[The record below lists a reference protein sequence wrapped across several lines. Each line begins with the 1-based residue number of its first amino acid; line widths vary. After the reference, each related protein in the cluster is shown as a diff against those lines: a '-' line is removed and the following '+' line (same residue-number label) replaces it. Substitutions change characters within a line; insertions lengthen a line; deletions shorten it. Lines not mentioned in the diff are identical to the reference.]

1 MVNEQPRTQDG
12 EGKERK
18 GLGWGGRE
26 GPNTGTQ
33 SGHRDSDSPWHG
45 RGLCLPLQPQLRG
58 PHPRSRRV
66 LSCFSFPTMAVF
78 GLFSR
83 RDKHK
88 SAQDASSK
96 VSADASTSASDTR
109 SVDTDLASTSG
120 QPSPRNG
127 HSVYG
132 GQLGASSSKLMLGFG
147 GKKSK
152 PSHQTDNNGYLRPPP
167 SILPKPRL
175 SSSRSESG
183 HDLLALPP
191 SRSELFASYGEPNLS
206 LSTRSLPTTTSQP
219 GSSRQDLDNASRM
232 SSTPDIKKH
241 KGVFAWAHRERK
253 KSKPTQPD
261 PPSANPDESFS
272 LKSFRHVSPA
282 SPSGAELPPRPPS
295 SLSTSGLTPPVRPR
309 GNSIASTDSAQRIS
323 VAAFREMA
331 ARRSAANS
339 PSPTSPDIRGDG
351 SPYLRP
357 PSTFT
362 QGLSSPSP
370 PPPSFRRPKPTP
382 ASDSTSSESSSDNDS
397 AGSSTLRPKR
407 QGPTGTI
414 TPRSA
419 GKGTS
424 ELGHHN
430 KPTPPRMR
438 ASPSAQSNNAPS
450 DRSSLYS
457 RARASQSTS
466 ALMPNAAAQ
475 RASALYAAQ
484 NTGNSSQSF
493 HPFSATSYLVIVQLV
508 LIVSLYRRGAREAA
522 EEDR

>member
-1 MVNEQPRTQDG
+1 MVDEQPRPQVQVEEG
-12 EGKERK
+12 EEEKR
-18 GLGWGGRE
+18 LGSGGTDRA
-26 GPNTGTQ
+26 GPNTATQ
-33 SGHRDSDSPWHG
+33 SGHRDYDSDSHSPWHG
-45 RGLCLPLQPQLRG
+45 RGLCLPLQPQLRR

-88 SAQDASSK
+88 SSQDTSTKA
-96 VSADASTSASDTR
+96 SADASASDSH

-120 QPSPRNG
+120 QPSPRKA
-127 HSVYG
+127 HPVYG
-132 GQLGASSSKLMLGFG
+132 GPLGASSSKLMLGLG
-147 GKKSK
+147 GKKNK
-152 PSHQTDNNGYLRPPP
+152 PSHQTDRNGYLQPPP
-167 SILPKPRL
+167 SIIPKPRL

-219 GSSRQDLDNASRM
+219 GSSRQDLDNASRI
-232 SSTPDIKKH
+232 SSTPDVKKH
-241 KGVFAWAHRERK
+241 KGMFSWAQRERK
-253 KSKPTQPD
+253 KSKPSQLD
-261 PPSANPDESFS
+261 IPPSNPDESFS

-282 SPSGAELPPRPPS
+282 SPSMAELPPRPPS
-295 SLSTSGLTPPVRPR
+295 SLSASGLSPPVRPR
-309 GNSIASTDSAQRIS
+309 GNSVASTDSAQRIS

-339 PSPTSPDIRGDG
+339 PSPTSVDLRGDG
-351 SPYLRP
+351 SSFLRP

-370 PPPSFRRPKPTP
+370 PPPSFRRPKPTSHTSP
-382 ASDSTSSESSSDNDS
+382 TSDSTSSESSSDDDKDS

-424 ELGHHN
+424 ELGHVN

-438 ASPSAQSNNAPS
+438 ASPSAQSNTNAS

-484 NTGNSSQSF
+484 NAGSSGQSF
-493 HPFSATSYLVIVQLV
+493 PPFSAPTCLMIPQCVMIAS
-508 LIVSLYRRGAREAA
+508 
-522 EEDR
+522 

>member
-1 MVNEQPRTQDG
+1 MVSEQPRTQDE
-12 EGKERK
+12 EGKEEK
-18 GLGWGGRE
+18 GLGSGGTRRAGRE
-26 GPNTGTQ
+26 EPNTGTQ

-88 SAQDASSK
+88 SSQDASSK
-96 VSADASTSASDTR
+96 ASVDASASD
-109 SVDTDLASTSG
+109 SHSIDTDIASTSG
-120 QPSPRNG
+120 QLSPRNG

-132 GQLGASSSKLMLGFG
+132 GPLGASSSKLMLGFG

-152 PSHQTDNNGYLRPPP
+152 PSHQTDHNGYLRPPP

-175 SSSRSESG
+175 SSSRSESA

-206 LSTRSLPTTTSQP
+206 LSTRSLPTTTAQP

-241 KGVFAWAHRERK
+241 KGVFSWAHRERK

-261 PPSANPDESFS
+261 IPSANPDESFS

-282 SPSGAELPPRPPS
+282 SPSMAELPPRPPS

-309 GNSIASTDSAQRIS
+309 GNSIASTDSSQRIS

-339 PSPTSPDIRGDG
+339 PSPTSADLRGDG

-370 PPPSFRRPKPTP
+370 PPPSFRRPKPTSHASP
-382 ASDSTSSESSSDNDS
+382 ASDSTSSESSSDDDNDS

-419 GKGTS
+419 GKSAT
-424 ELGHHN
+424 ELGHFN

-438 ASPSAQSNNAPS
+438 ASPSAQSNNAAS

-484 NTGNSSQSF
+484 NAGNSGQSF
-493 HPFSATSYLVIVQLV
+493 HPISVC
-508 LIVSLYRRGAREAA
+508 ARLMSSRFDSTAS
-522 EEDR
+522 